1 MWNIKP
7 CSMHG
12 LTNQPLKHNG
22 PSSVHG
28 CDDRATVVDSSGL
41 MNSGAERQKAGT
53 DDGKTAT
60 GLASVVGSY
69 FTEASP
75 MSPDR
80 TW

>member
-1 MWNIKP
+1 
-7 CSMHG
+7 MHG
-12 LTNQPLKHNG
+12 LTNQSLKHNG
-22 PSSVHG
+22 RLPVHG
-28 CDDRATVVDSSGL
+28 CDDRATMIDSSGL

-53 DDGKTAT
+53 DDGKTAN

-69 FTEASP
+69 FTGPSP